1 VSAALAPPF
10 LVACVVLCAAGALK
24 LRSPRAAGDALRT
37 LGLPGAAWIVRAG
50 AAGEITLGAWSVL
63 HPERAEAVL
72 VAAIYA
78 LFAASA
84 VLLARWRAPCG
95 CFGEERTPVSAGHV
109 LLSGALA
116 ALSAAA
122 AVTSPRGVTWL
133 VNRSSGA
140 VVAVGITGAAYAVV
154 LLYTEVP
161 RAWASWSGK

>member
-1 VSAALAPPF
+1 
-10 LVACVVLCAAGALK
+10 
-24 LRSPRAAGDALRT
+24 
-37 LGLPGAAWIVRAG
+37 
-50 AAGEITLGAWSVL
+50 
-63 HPERAEAVL
+63 
-72 VAAIYA
+72 
-78 LFAASA
+78 